1 MEYDKVIRSLLLSM
15 AIVVIVALAAW
26 AAVTSGHAVDTQV
39 IREFTLFIG
48 GSR

>member
-15 AIVVIVALAAW
+15 AIIVIVVLATW
-26 AAVTSGHAVDTQV
+26 AVLESSHLVDAQV
-39 IREFTLFIG
+39 IREFTLFME